1 MKSLISRGRPSPAM
15 LVSVIALVFAL
26 GGVATALP
34 GKKVIDKNDLKKNVV
49 KSKHIK
55 DGGAKYKDIE
65 KGIAVRAYAL
75 IEDAEVVESVSR
87 GISDSNIRE
96 FGNGICIEDL
106 SFNPKHIQATH
117 RYLGGGDNE
126 LRADVLESADFC
138 DGNDAWVHFSPA
150 DASTGF
156 YVALYE

>member
-1 MKSLISRGRPSPAM
+1 MKALLRGGRPSPAL

-34 GKKVIDKNDLKKNVV
+34 GKKNIDKNDLSKNVV

-55 DGGAKYKDIE
+55 DGGVKYKDLE

-75 IEDAEVVESVSR
+75 IAEQEVVSGYAR
-87 GISDSNIRE
+87 GISNSNIDE
-96 FGNGICIEDL
+96 FGSGICIENL
-106 SFNPKHIQATH
+106 PFQPKHIQATH
-117 RYLGGGDNE
+117 RYLSGGDNE
-126 LRADVLESADFC
+126 LRADVLEPADFC

-150 DASTGF
+150 DPDTPF